1 MSPAPGLRSRDAA
14 LGWEEFEQ
22 LASLTLVDLA
32 SATGSPPDSLRRSAA
47 ESLVTL
53 RIAGELVL
61 PAQRLA
67 TTSGDETGIRD
78 LIDGPLAQLVEVAS
92 RGSLS
97 PGALWGNVAS
107 VIESSARILAT
118 ENPEWA
124 DEAIGV
130 AARMLTHPR
139 LRGCWSGEVG
149 TTFRRTTCCLVV
161 GPDPDELR
169 CGDCVRGASQA

>member
-22 LASLTLVDLA
+22 LASLMLVDLA
-32 SATGSPPDSLRRSAA
+32 SATGVPPDDLRRSAA

-53 RIAGELVL
+53 RVAGEFVL

-67 TTSGDETGIRD
+67 TISGDESAVRD
-78 LIDGPLAQLVEVAS
+78 LIDGPLTQLVEVAS

-97 PGALWGNVAS
+97 SGTLWGNVAS
-107 VIESSARILAT
+107 VIESSARILVA
-118 ENPEWA
+118 ENPESA
-124 DEAIGV
+124 DRATAV
-130 AARMLTHPR
+130 AARMLGHPR
-139 LRGCWSGEVG
+139 LRGCWSGEVCA
-149 TTFRRTTCCLVV
+149 TFRRTTCCLVV

-169 CGDCVRGASQA
+169 CGDCVRGPSPA